1 MPASQPKVADKSRTP
16 RQVRSPGRLRAMLFV
31 GLANLG
37 LALLIGTSYLDDLPV
52 DPQPRIWWFAHA
64 GLVSSLL
71 TLTLMPGVGLAL
83 AALSRISDRSL
94 VIAQALTWSCFHLTL
109 FIDTRVYGLY
119 HYHLNGAAWN
129 LLTTRGSQDSY
140 HLGLRIWLL
149 GAGLFAA
156 FALAQWLLWK
166 LAWLRI
172 ERTQDR
178 RSLRPA
184 ALWIVLFATSVGVE
198 KTIYAGADLNHD
210 RQVVALSH
218 LFPLYPRLSVAELMP
233 REGRWNDRVEHM
245 GTGLTGRTLGVVGAG
260 RIGKELLRLAKMFD
274 LKLLAADPYA
284 EELELGY
291 LGARKVSL
299 ETLLAEADFVVVTAL
314 LNEETRHLLSAK
326 QLALMKPTAYLIN
339 VARGPVVDEK
349 ALYDVLSKQKIAGAG
364 LDVFEE
370 EPTPA
375 SNPILKLDNVIVAPH
390 SLCWTDELFSNI
402 ARTAVGAVL
411 AVHGGRA
418 PQFVVDPAALAH
430 PRARAWL
437 K

>member
-1 MPASQPKVADKSRTP
+1 MSFKVGVTSDILDAKGEPVFGREPLKALDAAQGLECEWLPKGIREITAEHAGKYDALYVNSPKVPAAAVGGKDLRLKVVSRHGVGYDSVDVPAMSKAGVLVCNTP
-16 RQVRSPGRLRAMLFV
+16 NAMPR
-31 GLANLG
+31 
-37 LALLIGTSYLDDLPV
+37 PV
-52 DPQPRIWWFAHA
+52 ATMA
-64 GLVSSLL
+64 L
-71 TLTLMPGVGLAL
+71 TLVLAL
-83 AALSRISDRSL
+83 AHRLMAKDRM
-94 VIAQALTWSCFHLTL
+94 T
-109 FIDTRVYGLY
+109 
-119 HYHLNGAAWN
+119 
-129 LLTTRGSQDSY
+129 
-140 HLGLRIWLL
+140 
-149 GAGLFAA
+149 
-156 FALAQWLLWK
+156 
-166 LAWLRI
+166 
-172 ERTQDR
+172 
-178 RSLRPA
+178 
-184 ALWIVLFATSVGVE
+184 
-198 KTIYAGADLNHD
+198 
-210 RQVVALSH
+210 
-218 LFPLYPRLSVAELMP
+218 